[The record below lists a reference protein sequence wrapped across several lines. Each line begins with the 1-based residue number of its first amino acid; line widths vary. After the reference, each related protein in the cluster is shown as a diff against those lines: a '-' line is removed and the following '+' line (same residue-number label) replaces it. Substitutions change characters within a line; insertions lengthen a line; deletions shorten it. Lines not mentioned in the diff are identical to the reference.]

1 MAQTSLFIRYTQLM
15 FAATFQHFLCSRRS
29 VLSGLYNC
37 MSSLHPHIGGS
48 CEYIPLFTRE
58 NDWGLV
64 FPDGTIL
71 AGSLYFLSR
80 TEVEEM
86 FTILDKKK
94 NKDQSNGGKK
104 VTWVPFSEWA
114 LSALPVN
121 LGPLSSALP
130 SLFHVLD
137 LMNNSIACSPC

>member
-1 MAQTSLFIRYTQLM
+1 MAQTSVFIRYTQLM

-29 VLSGLYNC
+29 VLRGLYNC

-48 CEYIPLFTRE
+48 CECIPLFTRE

-71 AGSLYFLSR
+71 ARSLYFLSH

-94 NKDQSNGGKK
+94 IRIKAMVGRRSHEYLSLNG
-104 VTWVPFSEWA
+104 PFLHFLSTWA
-114 LSALPVN
+114 LCLRR
-121 LGPLSSALP
+121 LP

-137 LMNNSIACSPC
+137 LMNNSIACSSC